1 MISDTGPGSVLDGV
15 SVVIPAYNEGKAL
28 GPVIEQLRSVL
39 PNMQAEE
46 WEIIVVDDGSLDDT
60 REVAEKHDSVTVL
73 RHDVNRGYGAAL
85 KTGIRQ
91 AKYDLICITDADGTY
106 PNERIPDLVGRA
118 SNGQFDMVVGARTGD
133 NVNIPLIRRPA
144 KWAIGRLAN
153 YVAATTIPDL
163 NSGLRV
169 FRRDTC
175 LRFFGLLPDGF
186 SFTTTITLAMLQS
199 GYRLDFVPID
209 YHKRVGKSKIRP
221 VRDVLNFTQL
231 VLRIALYFAP
241 LKIFLPFSGLLVLLA
256 VAWALFTHI
265 RMGKLADVST
275 LVIASTGLQ
284 IAVIG
289 MLAELI
295 NRRLPNLYEDR
306 PSANRER

>member
-1 MISDTGPGSVLDGV
+1 MSDGISVI
-15 SVVIPAYNEGKAL
+15 IPAYNEGRGL
-28 GPVIEQLRSVL
+28 GPVIEQLKSVL
-39 PNMQAEE
+39 PAIHVDR

-60 REVAEKHDSVTVL
+60 LEVAKGYDSVTVL
-73 RHDVNRGYGAAL
+73 HHDTNMGYGAAL
-85 KTGIRQ
+85 KTGIRHSR
-91 AKYDLICITDADGTY
+91 YGLICITDADGTY
-106 PNERIPDLVGRA
+106 PNESIPTLVNRLADG
-118 SNGQFDMVVGARTGD
+118 SYDMVVGSRTGE
-133 NVNIPLIRRPA
+133 NVNIPWIRRPA

-169 FRRDTC
+169 FRRDIC
-175 LRFFGLLPDGF
+175 LKFFGLLPDGF

-221 VRDVLNFTQL
+221 VRDVLNFVQL

-241 LKIFLPFSGLLVLLA
+241 LKIFLPFSGLVVLLA
-256 VAWALFTHI
+256 IAWALFTHI
-265 RMGKLADVST
+265 TMGKLADVST

-289 MLAELI
+289 LLAELI
-295 NRRLPNLYEDR
+295 NRRLPNVYEECR
-306 PSANRER
+306 FTGGER